1 MISLSGKLDR
11 RMREQAE
18 KAYPYEGCG
27 FLLGDLDVEGRRV
40 VEIVPAVN
48 RRADSPRNRYLI
60 SPDQYR
66 EVERDAGARGLV
78 VLGFFH
84 SHPDAP
90 ARPSEYDREHAW
102 PWYSYLIVSV
112 VRGRATE
119 ATCWRLS
126 DDRGELIEE
135 EIEIPGSAESVPRSA

>member
-60 SPDQYR
+60 SPDQ
-66 EVERDAGARGLV
+66 
-78 VLGFFH
+78 
-84 SHPDAP
+84 
-90 ARPSEYDREHAW
+90 
-102 PWYSYLIVSV
+102 
-112 VRGRATE
+112 
-119 ATCWRLS
+119 
-126 DDRGELIEE
+126 
-135 EIEIPGSAESVPRSA
+135 